1 MRLSAMSGWL
11 GHEQILGD
19 RVAAGSY
26 YIRRKVMLSWEGAN
40 EKPAQDLF
48 WELVVA

>member
-1 MRLSAMSGWL
+1 MRLSATSGWL
-11 GHEQILGD
+11 GHEQILGTGWLQ
-19 RVAAGSY
+19 GSY